1 MTGQRTH
8 LRATAALASVLLISV
23 VGCGTG
29 GSSPEAESPSP
40 ESANPVPTSPAPSD
54 AQESAEA
61 GEDPTPERTPEAA
74 PELPGGGETVFPDR
88 RLVAAYGSPDA
99 PELGI
104 LGEGTID
111 DAVDQVHQYAQDYQ
125 QFSEVPVV
133 PAFEIIATVA
143 AAHPGP
149 EGTYTNKIDPEVIEP
164 WVEAAAQEE
173 IYVILDLQPGH
184 EDFLSQ
190 AKTYEDLLSEP
201 HVGLALD
208 PEWRLA
214 EGQRH
219 MEQIGSVDAAEV
231 NDVAHWLAELTHAQD
246 LPQKVLM
253 LHQFKPQMITNRED
267 INTSYQELAMVL
279 HVDGRG
285 PPEIKMDSW
294 QIQREDLSED
304 FWMGWK
310 NFYDEDFPTF
320 TPQQTYG
327 IDPQPWF
334 VSYQ

>member
-1 MTGQRTH
+1 MPRPERT
-8 LRATAALASVLLISV
+8 R
-23 VGCGTG
+23 
-29 GSSPEAESPSP
+29 P
-40 ESANPVPTSPAPSD
+40 PT
-54 AQESAEA
+54 
-61 GEDPTPERTPEAA
+61 PTPERTPEAA
-74 PELPGGGETVFPDR
+74 PELPGGGETVFPNR

-99 PELGI
+99 PGLGI

-111 DAVDQVHQYAQDYQ
+111 DAVDQVHQY
-125 QFSEVPVV
+125 
-133 PAFEIIATVA
+133 
-143 AAHPGP
+143 
-149 EGTYTNKIDPEVIEP
+149 
-164 WVEAAAQEE
+164 
-173 IYVILDLQPGH
+173 
-184 EDFLSQ
+184 
-190 AKTYEDLLSEP
+190 
-201 HVGLALD
+201 
-208 PEWRLA
+208 
-214 EGQRH
+214 
-219 MEQIGSVDAAEV
+219 
-231 NDVAHWLAELTHAQD
+231 AQD

-279 HVDGRG
+279 HVDGHG

-334 VSYQ
+334 ISYQ

>member
-1 MTGQRTH
+1 M
-8 LRATAALASVLLISV
+8 ASVLLISV
-23 VGCGTG
+23 VACGTG
-29 GSSPEAESPSP
+29 ESSPEAESPSP
-40 ESANPVPTSPAPSD
+40 EPVSPEHTSPESTKSEPTS
-54 AQESAEA
+54 
-61 GEDPTPERTPEAA
+61 PERTPDPA

-99 PELGI
+99 PGLGI

-125 QFSEVPVV
+125 QFSEEPVV

-143 AAHPGP
+143 AADPGP

-164 WVEAAAQEE
+164 WVEAAAEEE

-190 AKTYEDLLSEP
+190 AKTYDDLLSEP

-219 MEQIGSVDAAEV
+219 MEQIGSVDAAEI
-231 NDVAHWLAELTHAQD
+231 NDVAQWLAELTQAQD

-267 INTSYQELAMVL
+267 IDTSYPELAMVL
-279 HVDGRG
+279 HVDGHG

-294 QIQREDLSED
+294 QTQREDLSED